1 MANTTSLP
9 KNMLIDDFP
18 EELRL
23 EVAKQIAL
31 EENNATT
38 YPSEMAGQVIRNNNN
53 NDTNNSLVFVSR
65 HPILESHR
73 EIRHSYQNALRSL
86 VLDAQ
91 IPRVIMHVLNFDFAP
106 LINEYFN
113 KLTPHARAPG
123 VIFAQ
128 YLEIRFTF
136 NSDFIV
142 DRGDESNI
150 APELRNPDC
159 YVEVPQKVRTDLQAW
174 SDFLTQERAAG
185 RPHNISRYQYTRIGK
200 TIKNDEWFET
210 IRNALF
216 YLNERGDATGEI
228 LRILRQAVP
237 YFKGCYHWFATS
249 EWAFRQPNH
258 PTHEAPGEMG

>member
-31 EENNATT
+31 EENHATM

-53 NDTNNSLVFVSR
+53 NDTNNSLLVFVSR

-106 LINEYFN
+106 LINEFS
-113 KLTPHARAPG
+113 T
-123 VIFAQ
+123 
-128 YLEIRFTF
+128 
-136 NSDFIV
+136 S
-142 DRGDESNI
+142 S
-150 APELRNPDC
+150 LRM
-159 YVEVPQKVRTDLQAW
+159 LAHLA
-174 SDFLTQERAAG
+174 SSS
-185 RPHNISRYQYTRIGK
+185 HSISRSDSPSTPTSLSI
-200 TIKNDEWFET
+200 E
-210 IRNALF
+210 
-216 YLNERGDATGEI
+216 ATK
-228 LRILRQAVP
+228 V
-237 YFKGCYHWFATS
+237 TS
-249 EWAFRQPNH
+249 LQS
-258 PTHEAPGEMG
+258 